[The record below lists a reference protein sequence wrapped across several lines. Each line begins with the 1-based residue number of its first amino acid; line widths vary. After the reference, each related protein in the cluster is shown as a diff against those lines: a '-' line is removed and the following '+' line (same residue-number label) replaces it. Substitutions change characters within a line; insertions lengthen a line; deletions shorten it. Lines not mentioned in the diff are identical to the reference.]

1 MPEGRWSYPEPKS
14 MQHSIQKQM
23 KSIPLNLLK
32 NGAGWGSGRYGCVV
46 LGFQRNNTAQKGV
59 EFWWRGVS
67 QMWVGRKK
75 MWLANKRGKHVL
87 SLF

>member
-32 NGAGWGSGRYGCVV
+32 NGAAWGSGRYGCVV
-46 LGFQRNNTAQKGV
+46 LGFQRNNTARKGV
-59 EFWWRGVS
+59 EFLMARGFS
-67 QMWVGRKK
+67 NVGRQAFQKNEARK
-75 MWLANKRGKHVL
+75 
-87 SLF
+87 